1 MREILDIIESL
12 KAGEG
17 GANGKSP
24 VRDLG
29 FISCANTVHIRH
41 VPFYDPCIILVLTGK
56 KVIFDQRGPVAC
68 NAGGVL
74 TVPAP
79 SSFDLRNEP
88 DARDRKYRALII
100 PFRHDLLEHL
110 SRVHELH
117 HESRNRDIRVLKFD
131 GDDTLH
137 ASIRHY
143 LDSVANRRLLTH
155 RLMEILLVLTG
166 KNPELLAYVLNQKS
180 WSQRVRAI
188 LATDLARSWEINEL
202 CARLATTESTL
213 RCNLK
218 RENTGFRE
226 LLSDLR
232 LSTALMQ
239 LLQTSRPAY
248 QVAYDCGYQSVS
260 RFSSNFHKRFG
271 VPPRQ
276 FRESM
281 DESEQSL
288 DVSEH
293 SLPA

>member
-1 MREILDIIESL
+1 MRDILQTIESL

-29 FISCANTVHIRH
+29 FISCASTVHIRH
-41 VPFYDPCIILVLTGK
+41 VPFYDPCIILVLAGK
-56 KVIFDQRGPVAC
+56 KTIFDRRGPVAC
-68 NAGGVL
+68 NAGDIL

-88 DARDRKYRALII
+88 DVQGGKYRALIV
-100 PFRHDLLEHL
+100 PFKHDLLERM
-110 SRVHELH
+110 SRVHDLRH
-117 HESRNRDIRVLKFD
+117 DGRNRDIRVLRFD
-131 GDDTLH
+131 GDDTLR
-137 ASIRHY
+137 ASVRHY

-155 RLMEILLVLTG
+155 RLMEILLVLAG
-166 KNPELLAYVLNQKS
+166 KNPELLAYVLNQKN

-188 LATDLARSWEINEL
+188 LATDLARSWEIDEL
-202 CARLATTESTL
+202 CARLTTTESTL
-213 RCNLK
+213 RRNLK

-239 LLQTSRPAY
+239 LLQTSRPVY

-276 FRESM
+276 FRESV

-288 DVSEH
+288 AVSEH
-293 SLPA
+293 PLPA

>member
-1 MREILDIIESL
+1 M
-12 KAGEG
+12 
-17 GANGKSP
+17 
-24 VRDLG
+24 
-29 FISCANTVHIRH
+29 
-41 VPFYDPCIILVLTGK
+41 
-56 KVIFDQRGPVAC
+56 
-68 NAGGVL
+68 
-74 TVPAP
+74 
-79 SSFDLRNEP
+79 
-88 DARDRKYRALII
+88 
-100 PFRHDLLEHL
+100 
-110 SRVHELH
+110 
-117 HESRNRDIRVLKFD
+117 
-131 GDDTLH
+131 
-137 ASIRHY
+137 
-143 LDSVANRRLLTH
+143 
-155 RLMEILLVLTG
+155 
-166 KNPELLAYVLNQKS
+166 LNQKS

-213 RCNLK
+213 RRNLK

-239 LLQTSRPAY
+239 LLQTSRPVY